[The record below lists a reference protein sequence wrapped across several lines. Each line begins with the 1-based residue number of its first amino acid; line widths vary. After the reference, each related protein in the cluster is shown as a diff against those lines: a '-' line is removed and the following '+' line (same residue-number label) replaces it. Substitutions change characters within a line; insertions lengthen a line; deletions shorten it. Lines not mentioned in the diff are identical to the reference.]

1 MSQLATEDP
10 PILLVAL
17 IDASSDEQAFQFVVI
32 NNKAAKVPTD
42 NVKAIIAT
50 VSENDLRDR
59 LLNAG
64 VNYGDISATLKDIT
78 RRWRW
83 WRRGARRGAR
93 ACASA
98 KRAGPVGRPRRWD
111 AWWPC
116 GWDLGARIGRVVA
129 LVTVDRR
136 PRGPPVGQLVAGGRA
151 CRPPQHGARLAAP
164 SPQKS
169 LPLTLRERPARP
181 RRPTGT
187 GRRSIRP
194 AAPVAK
200 RVPSARH

>member
-78 RRWRW
+78 TLI
-83 WRRGARRGAR
+83 ARF
-93 ACASA
+93 C
-98 KRAGPVGRPRRWD
+98 
-111 AWWPC
+111 
-116 GWDLGARIGRVVA
+116 
-129 LVTVDRR
+129 
-136 PRGPPVGQLVAGGRA
+136 
-151 CRPPQHGARLAAP
+151 
-164 SPQKS
+164 
-169 LPLTLRERPARP
+169 
-181 RRPTGT
+181 
-187 GRRSIRP
+187 
-194 AAPVAK
+194 
-200 RVPSARH
+200 